1 MSFGQ
6 HHFIPL
12 PPTVRESGLE
22 WCCSDSH
29 SVIMLSRLFC
39 GSPSLQLSNNVVV
52 AFRYF
57 SKTTYNSVRY
67 TGRRVAE
74 GSYGIGS
81 ATRATLKERLMG
93 PTTGKPYMYG
103 SAAAAGASLLGIG
116 ALCYYG
122 LGLSKEGQSI
132 LIQSGTWPAYVRD
145 RIKAT
150 YGYLFASLG
159 ITGATA
165 VAASRSFQI
174 SRLIMGSPFI
184 SMVVVMASGIAV
196 SLIDYDN
203 TLLKH
208 AAWILHAGL
217 MGAFIGP
224 VCLMGGPLAMRAAW
238 YTAAIVAGLSTIAF
252 TAPSEK
258 FLMMGGALAMALGV
272 VFASSIGTFFLP
284 PTSAL
289 GASLMSVSLYGGLI
303 LFSLFLLFDTQF
315 VIKRAQMYPISGTSE
330 EQFYKPGYYGSIGAG
345 YYDIAMPK
353 MRRFDPINAQMSI
366 YADVLNIFI
375 RMATIMMG
383 MQGSRK
389 R

>member
-1 MSFGQ
+1 
-6 HHFIPL
+6 
-12 PPTVRESGLE
+12 
-22 WCCSDSH
+22 
-29 SVIMLSRLFC
+29 MLSRLSC
-39 GSPSLQLSNNVVV
+39 GSSSLQLPNSVAV
-52 AFRYF
+52 AFRCF
-57 SKTTYNSVRY
+57 SKTTYNTARY
-67 TGRRVAE
+67 AGRRVAE
-74 GSYGIGS
+74 GNYGFGS
-81 ATRATLKERLMG
+81 ATRTSLKERLMG
-93 PTTGKPYMYG
+93 PTTGKPYTYG
-103 SAAAAGASLLGIG
+103 SAAVAGASLLGIG

-132 LIQSGTWPAYVRD
+132 LVQSGTWPTYVRD

-150 YGYLFASLG
+150 YGYLFTSLG
-159 ITGATA
+159 ITAASA
-165 VAASRSFQI
+165 VVASRSYHI

-184 SMVVVMASGIAV
+184 SMAAVMASSIAV

-217 MGAFIGP
+217 MGTFIGP
-224 VCLMGGPLAMRAAW
+224 ICLMGGPLAMRAAW

-289 GASLMSVSLYGGLI
+289 GASLMSISIYGGLI

-315 VIKRAQMYPISGTSE
+315 VIKRAHMYPISGTSE
-330 EQFYKPGYYGSIGAG
+330 EQIYKTGYYGSIGTG
-345 YYDIAMPK
+345 YYDVATPK
-353 MRRFDPINAQMSI
+353 MRRFDPINAQLSI

-375 RMATIMMG
+375 RLATIMMG
-383 MQGSRK
+383 MQSGRK

>member
-1 MSFGQ
+1 MKVPFGRL
-6 HHFIPL
+6 I
-12 PPTVRESGLE
+12 V
-22 WCCSDSH
+22 
-29 SVIMLSRLFC
+29 VAMLSRLFC
-39 GSPSLQLSNNVVV
+39 GSSSLHLSSNFAVSL
-52 AFRYF
+52 RYF
-57 SKTTYNSVRY
+57 SKTTYNAVRY
-67 TGRRVAE
+67 AERRVAE
-74 GSYGIGS
+74 GNYGIGS
-81 ATRATLKERLMG
+81 ATRKTLKERLMG
-93 PTTGKPYMYG
+93 PTTGKPYLYG
-103 SAAAAGASLLGIG
+103 SAAVAGASLLGIG

-132 LIQSGTWPAYVRD
+132 LMQSGTWPAYVRD
-145 RIKAT
+145 RIKTT
-150 YGYLFASLG
+150 YGYLFASLS
-159 ITGATA
+159 ITIASAMAT
-165 VAASRSFQI
+165 SRSFQI
-174 SRLIMGSPFI
+174 SRLMMGSPLI
-184 SMVVVMASGIAV
+184 SMAVVIASSVAV

-208 AAWILHAGL
+208 AAWILHASL

-252 TAPSEK
+252 TAPTEK

-289 GASLMSVSLYGGLI
+289 GASLMSISLYGGLI

-330 EQFYKPGYYGSIGAG
+330 EQIYQPGYYGNIGAG
-345 YYDIAMPK
+345 YYDIVTPK
-353 MRRFDPINAQMSI
+353 MRRFDPINAQLSI

-375 RMATIMMG
+375 RLATVMMG
-383 MQGSRK
+383 IQNGRK

>member
-1 MSFGQ
+1 MA
-6 HHFIPL
+6 
-12 PPTVRESGLE
+12 
-22 WCCSDSH
+22 
-29 SVIMLSRLFC
+29 MLSRLFC
-39 GSPSLQLSNNVVV
+39 GSSSLQLLNNV

-57 SKTTYNSVRY
+57 SKTTYNTARY
-67 TGRRVAE
+67 AGRRVAE
-74 GSYGIGS
+74 GNYGIGS
-81 ATRATLKERLMG
+81 ATRTTLKERFMG

-103 SAAAAGASLLGIG
+103 SAVVAGASLLGVG

-132 LIQSGTWPAYVRD
+132 LVQSGAWPVYVRD

-159 ITGATA
+159 ITAASA
-165 VAASRSFQI
+165 VMTSRSFHI

-184 SMVVVMASGIAV
+184 SMAAVMASGIAV

-208 AAWILHAGL
+208 AAWILHAGM
-217 MGAFIGP
+217 MGTFIGP

-238 YTAAIVAGLSTIAF
+238 YTAAIVAGLSTVAF

-258 FLMMGGALAMALGV
+258 FLMMGGALAMGLGV

-289 GASLMSVSLYGGLI
+289 GASLMSISIYGGLI
-303 LFSLFLLFDTQF
+303 LFSLFLLFDTQL
-315 VIKRAQMYPISGTSE
+315 VIKRAQMYPISNTSE
-330 EQFYKPGYYGSIGAG
+330 EQIYKTGYYGSIASG
-345 YYDIAMPK
+345 YYDITTPK
-353 MRRFDPINAQMSI
+353 MRRFDPINAQLSI
-366 YADVLNIFI
+366 YSDVLNIFI
-375 RMATIMMG
+375 RLATIMMG
-383 MQGSRK
+383 MQSSRK

>member
-1 MSFGQ
+1 
-6 HHFIPL
+6 
-12 PPTVRESGLE
+12 
-22 WCCSDSH
+22 
-29 SVIMLSRLFC
+29 MLSKLFC
-39 GSPSLQLSNNVVV
+39 SSSSLQLSNNVAV

-57 SKTTYNSVRY
+57 SKTTYNSARY
-67 TGRRVAE
+67 AGRRVAE
-74 GSYGIGS
+74 GNYGIGS
-81 ATRATLKERLMG
+81 ATRTTLKERLMG

-103 SAAAAGASLLGIG
+103 SAAVAGASLFGIG

-132 LIQSGTWPAYVRD
+132 LIQSGTWPTYVRD

-159 ITGATA
+159 ITAAAA

-184 SMVVVMASGIAV
+184 SMAVVMASSIGA

-224 VCLMGGPLAMRAAW
+224 ICLMGGPLAVRAAW
-238 YTAAIVAGLSTIAF
+238 YTVAIVTGLSTIAF

-289 GASLMSVSLYGGLI
+289 GASLMSISLYGGLI

-315 VIKRAQMYPISGTSE
+315 VIKRARMYPISDTSE
-330 EQFYKPGYYGSIGAG
+330 EQIYKPGYYGSIGAG
-345 YYDIAMPK
+345 YSAAPK
-353 MRRFDPINAQMSI
+353 MRRFDPINAQLSI

-375 RMATIMMG
+375 RLVTMMTG
-383 MQGSRK
+383 MQGGRK

>member
-1 MSFGQ
+1 MLVSCRTG
-6 HHFIPL
+6 HS
-12 PPTVRESGLE
+12 V
-22 WCCSDSH
+22 DSH
-29 SVIMLSRLFC
+29 IVTMLSRLSC
-39 GSPSLQLSNNVVV
+39 TSSSLQLPNNLAT

-57 SKTTYNSVRY
+57 SKTTYNTARY
-67 TGRRVAE
+67 AGRRVAE
-74 GSYGIGS
+74 GNYGFGS
-81 ATRATLKERLMG
+81 ATRTTLKERLMG

-103 SAAAAGASLLGIG
+103 SAAVAGASLLGIG

-132 LIQSGTWPAYVRD
+132 LVQSGTWPAYVRD

-159 ITGATA
+159 ITAASA

-174 SRLIMGSPFI
+174 SHLIMGSPFI
-184 SMVVVMASGIAV
+184 SMAVVMASSIAV

-289 GASLMSVSLYGGLI
+289 GASLMSISLYGGLI

-330 EQFYKPGYYGSIGAG
+330 EQIYKPGYYGNIGAG
-345 YYDIAMPK
+345 YYDFVAPK
-353 MRRFDPINAQMSI
+353 MRRFDPINAQLSI

-383 MQGSRK
+383 MQGGK
-389 R
+389 RR